1 MTFMTEHPPDSEDPV
16 VRRLTTARIPTR
28 DGEFQLALYENSE
41 DEKDH
46 LALIHGDISS
56 ESSVLVRVHSE
67 CFTGDVLGSL
77 RCDCGEQL
85 NASMRMIAD
94 HGSGILLY
102 LRQEGRGIGL
112 QSKLEAYNLQDEGYD
127 TVDANLALGHG
138 ADERDYTIGAL
149 ILQDLDVASVRLIT
163 NNPEKIEGLQDSEI
177 EVAERVPLQPHI
189 NRHNSEY
196 LRTKVNRMRHMLELS
211 PTSAQARTQAAA
223 YALRER
229 FDDHYRTTGRPFVT
243 LSYVQSLD
251 GSIATQEGRRLTTSD
266 GEALAFTHQLRAAHD
281 AVLVGIGALVDDDP
295 ALAAGRSDG
304 SPPRP
309 VVLDTQLRT
318 PLTAD
323 IFRDGGPPP
332 LIATNEQSSTER
344 QKALEAKGADVLRLP
359 CRDEDGLALDELLDQ
374 LGQRGLRSMLVEGG
388 ARVIRSFMRERLVDH
403 VVLTMAPRFMGGA
416 HAFGKEIVPAGA
428 EAKGSH
434 NASAYPQLTNI
445 SQQWMGEELILR
457 GDPVWEN

>member
-1 MTFMTEHPPDSEDPV
+1 MTEYPPDSEDPV

-41 DEKDH
+41 DDKDH

-85 NASMRMIAD
+85 NVSMRMIAD

-149 ILQDLDVASVRLIT
+149 ILQDLDVSSVRLIT
-163 NNPEKIEGLQDSEI
+163 NNPEKIEALQDLEI

-211 PTSAQARTQAAA
+211 PMSAPQTRTQADDR
-223 YALRER
+223 ALRER
-229 FDDHYRTTGRPFVT
+229 FDDHYRATGRPFVT

-251 GSIATQEGRRLTTSD
+251 GSIATQEGRRLTITD
-266 GEALAFTHQLRAAHD
+266 GEALAYTHQLRTAHD
-281 AVLVGIGALVDDDP
+281 AVLVGIGAFIDDDDP
-295 ALAAGRSDG
+295 ALTASRSEG
-304 SPPRP
+304 SHPRP

-318 PLTAD
+318 PLTAN
-323 IFRDGGPPP
+323 IFRDSEPPP
-332 LIATNEQSSTER
+332 LIATNERPSTER
-344 QKALEAKGADVLRLP
+344 QQALEAKGADVLRLP
-359 CRDEDGLALDELLDQ
+359 CRGEDGLALDELLNQ
-374 LGQRGLRSMLVEGG
+374 LGQRGLRSVLVEGG

-403 VVLTMAPRFMGGA
+403 VVLMMAPEFFGGMQ
-416 HAFGKEIVPAGA
+416 AFEKEAVPAGTD
-428 EAKGSH
+428 AKESP
-434 NASAYPQLTNI
+434 SSDPYPRLTHI
-445 SQQWMGEELILR
+445 SQQWVGEDLVLR
-457 GDPVWEN
+457 GDPVWEK